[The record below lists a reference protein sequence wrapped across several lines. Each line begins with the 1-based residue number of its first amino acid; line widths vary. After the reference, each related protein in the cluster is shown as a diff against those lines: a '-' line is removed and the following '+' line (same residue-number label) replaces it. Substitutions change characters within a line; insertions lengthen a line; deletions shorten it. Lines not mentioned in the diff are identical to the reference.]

1 MRKSHQKRG
10 PISKETRAAARENTS
25 TSGRDP
31 AIPWRPGMI
40 ETNVRARRAAAHPA
54 SAALIP
60 TKQRIDQ
67 LADRFGKRLVI
78 ICSFCLV
85 PDELPGRPDL
95 TPCLGMHLFISQSI
109 GRVGTML
116 QGVVKG
122 IVQAKRRHPKR
133 RKNHLLLNHPHG
145 WSWTHIRLCTALSF
159 AVIGPSHRDFSKSNA
174 FDRCPDD
181 DPTTQRGA

>member
-1 MRKSHQKRG
+1 
-10 PISKETRAAARENTS
+10 
-25 TSGRDP
+25 
-31 AIPWRPGMI
+31 MI

-116 QGVVKG
+116 QEGVKG
-122 IVQAKRRHPKR
+122 IVQAKRRHPQKAQKPSAPKPPSRLVVDSHAVMHCSFLCRYRTITPGLFEVECLRSLPR
-133 RKNHLLLNHPHG
+133 R
-145 WSWTHIRLCTALSF
+145 WSDNSTRRVNTSIWSVR
-159 AVIGPSHRDFSKSNA
+159 
-174 FDRCPDD
+174 
-181 DPTTQRGA
+181 